1 MSAKNL
7 YLCLAVIAVTSA
19 GTAFSQ
25 MPRPNVGATNPDA
38 QNRNLETMEETRL
51 LNDQRRIDEEN
62 NRVGPVAKFMKAIKH
77 RKDRFPDFDQVV
89 IHGKAPVTPS
99 MLGLMADS
107 PYAADI
113 AYFLGKHP
121 EQSVAI
127 AQMAPAQASKA
138 VHEIETTIAAE
149 NSVRK

>member
-1 MSAKNL
+1 
-7 YLCLAVIAVTSA
+7 
-19 GTAFSQ
+19 
-25 MPRPNVGATNPDA
+25 
-38 QNRNLETMEETRL
+38 
-51 LNDQRRIDEEN
+51 
-62 NRVGPVAKFMKAIKH
+62 MKAIKP
-77 RKDRFPDFDQVV
+77 RKDRFADFDKVV
-89 IHGKAPVTPS
+89 IHGKTPVTPS

-127 AQMAPAQASKA
+127 ARMAPAEASVA

-149 NSVRK
+149 NLVRK